1 VAALSV
7 ALSAITAITAPV
19 PAAAQGPAD
28 YPSKPIRY
36 VVPFA
41 PGGLTDIMARM
52 VGHQLSE
59 DWGKPIVID
68 NKPGGN
74 ANIGADQ
81 VAKAP

>member
-1 VAALSV
+1 MHRPLIRTMLRHVAALSV
-7 ALSAITAITAPV
+7 ALSAITAVTAAA
-19 PAAAQGPAD
+19 PAAAQGAAD

-59 DWGKPIVID
+59 EW
-68 NKPGGN
+68 
-74 ANIGADQ
+74 
-81 VAKAP
+81 